1 MTLAPLDW
9 VLLAILLVSA
19 LVGVW
24 RGLVYEVLSLV
35 AWAVAFFV
43 AQIFAAD
50 MGALLP
56 MGATGEGTRYLA
68 GFAVVFLLTLVAC
81 GLSIAL
87 LTKLISA
94 VGLRPIDRALG
105 GLFGLIRGLLL
116 LMALVLVV
124 GMTPLQKHDEWQ
136 ASAGVHSLH
145 SLYKAVQPLL
155 PSEFAR
161 YLPE

>member
-1 MTLAPLDW
+1 MNLAPLDW
-9 VLLAILLVSA
+9 VLLVILLVSA
-19 LVGVW
+19 LVGIW

-35 AWAVAFFV
+35 AWVVAFLV
-43 AQIFAAD
+43 AQWFAVE

-56 MGATGEGTRYLA
+56 MGSAGEGSRYLA

-81 GLSIAL
+81 GLTIAL

-105 GLFGLIRGLLL
+105 GLFGLIRGLLM
-116 LMALVLVV
+116 LMALVLIV
-124 GMTPLQKHDEWQ
+124 GMTPLQRHDEWQ
-136 ASAGVHSLH
+136 ASVGVHSLQ

-155 PSEFAR
+155 PSELAR

>member
-1 MTLAPLDW
+1 MNLAPLDW

-35 AWAVAFFV
+35 AWAVAFFM
-43 AQIFAAD
+43 AQGFATD
-50 MGALLP
+50 MGAMLP
-56 MGATGEGTRYLA
+56 MGGVGEGSRYLA
-68 GFAVVFLLTLVAC
+68 GFAVVFLLSLLVC
-81 GLSIAL
+81 GLTIAL

-105 GLFGLIRGLLL
+105 GLFGLIRGLLM

-124 GMTPLQKHDEWQ
+124 GLTPLKKHDEWQ
-136 ASAGVHSLH
+136 ASVGVHSLQ
-145 SLYKAVQPLL
+145 SLYKAVRPLL
-155 PSEFAR
+155 PSELAR

>member
-1 MTLAPLDW
+1 MNLAPLDW

-19 LVGVW
+19 LVGIW

-35 AWAVAFFV
+35 AWVVAFLV
-43 AQIFAAD
+43 AQWFAVE

-56 MGATGEGTRYLA
+56 MGSAGEGSRYLA

-81 GLSIAL
+81 GLTIAL

-105 GLFGLIRGLLL
+105 GLFGLIRGLLM
-116 LMALVLVV
+116 LMALVLIV
-124 GMTPLQKHDEWQ
+124 GMTPLQRHDEWQ
-136 ASAGVHSLH
+136 AYVGVHSLQ

-155 PSEFAR
+155 PSELAR

>member
-9 VLLAILLVSA
+9 VLLAILLISA

-24 RGLVYEVLSLV
+24 RGLIYEVLSLV
-35 AWAVAFFV
+35 AWGVAFFV
-43 AQIFAAD
+43 AQVFAAD

-56 MGATGEGTRYLA
+56 MGSAGEGTRYLA
-68 GFAVVFLLTLVAC
+68 GFAVVFLLALVVC
-81 GLSIAL
+81 GLTIAL

-94 VGLRPIDRALG
+94 VGLRPIDRVLG

-116 LMALVLVV
+116 LVALVLIV
-124 GMTPLQKHDEWQ
+124 GITPLHKHAEWQ
-136 ASAGVHSLH
+136 ASGGVHTLQNF
-145 SLYKAVQPLL
+145 YKAVQPLL
-155 PSEFAR
+155 PVELAR

>member
-1 MTLAPLDW
+1 MNLAPLDW

-19 LVGVW
+19 LVGIW

-35 AWAVAFFV
+35 AWVVAFLV
-43 AQIFAAD
+43 AQWFAVE

-56 MGATGEGTRYLA
+56 MGSAGEGSRYLA

-81 GLSIAL
+81 GLTIAL

-105 GLFGLIRGLLL
+105 GLFGLIRGLLM
-116 LMALVLVV
+116 LMALVLIV
-124 GMTPLQKHDEWQ
+124 GMTPLQRHDEWQ
-136 ASAGVHSLH
+136 ASVGVHSLQ

-155 PSEFAR
+155 PSELAR

>member
-19 LVGVW
+19 CVGVW

-35 AWAVAFFV
+35 AWALAFFV
-43 AQIFAAD
+43 AQLFAAD

-56 MGATGEGTRYLA
+56 MGSAGEGSRYLA
-68 GFAVVFLLTLVAC
+68 GFAVVFLLTLVAG
-81 GLSIAL
+81 GLTIAL
-87 LTKLISA
+87 VTKLISV

-105 GLFGLIRGLLL
+105 GLFGLIRGLLM

-124 GMTPLQKHDEWQ
+124 GMTPLHKHDEWQ
-136 ASAGVHSLH
+136 ASAGVQSLQ

-155 PSEFAR
+155 PGELAR